1 MQNVLSSCQSFL
13 KDHSIIIGKRETKTE
28 ERGDPTNGSGAE
40 AEDGGSRDTKSHP
53 ALLVRDFP
61 ANNLYVA
68 KL

>member
-1 MQNVLSSCQSFL
+1 MQYVIL
-13 KDHSIIIGKRETKTE
+13 GKRETKTE